1 MPPFGMP
8 NRKQSRIPSSLWPI
22 WPDQHFDAVLSN
34 VAIHMFSDMV
44 TRAIFAG
51 VGRIVCRGGLFL
63 FHVNAL
69 GDRPLRAKL
78 QRQVQLE
85 EHYIRQEDGH
95 TLRFFSEAYLREL
108 LVDWQDIWQDIHLEH
123 IVVWKQ
129 DATQRYTEMVTTE
142 EQGVSES
149 PLLRA

>member
-1 MPPFGMP
+1 MLIATKWAA
-8 NRKQSRIPSSLWPI
+8 R
-22 WPDQHFDAVLSN
+22 
-34 VAIHMFSDMV
+34 
-44 TRAIFAG
+44 RAAKSTKVIAG
-51 VGRIVCRGGLFL
+51 SISGADHYAPWARGVCRGGLFL

-129 DATQRYTEMVTTE
+129 DAAQRYTEMVTTE